1 MKVCLY
7 AGDINLNR
15 KDEIKVVKIQNCDF
29 FRKQNSGNFV
39 FLVQIFYSPMDY
51 LASIMF

>member
-15 KDEIKVVKIQNCDF
+15 KNEKKYIKVQKFDLLGNKTVKRF
-29 FRKQNSGNFV
+29 FSRPNV
-39 FLVQIFYSPMDY
+39 L
-51 LASIMF
+51 